1 MSSPGTAVAKPTHV
15 TETMGDRRKQR
26 ELAEARQSGSAA
38 PEIDVK
44 TGSMINPHNPE
55 FITRRPWYLGGND
68 EGPSLDHQADQ
79 RSAYERLEL
88 SIASADG
95 VVRNQRL
102 QTKVLLQKGLDG
114 LKVGLWVESLKRN
127 RKPYLICQ
135 ITSLKSSGRK
145 KKVKV
150 QYEDGSQET
159 ILVHRQ
165 PTRIRVTKSGSR
177 CDTIAYDDDMGKET
191 FDSKRDEYH
200 GYDADHQHK
209 LVQERYKTRD
219 LARKDLRESELRE
232 KERRKVLTSSKD
244 ENPTDKNSKA
254 DIPSDSDSDS
264 DYDSDA
270 GSDSEEEFVQ
280 RDEDA
285 RVHTSRLARQ
295 GGVGGAQMKVTARN
309 LRIREDTAKYLRNLD
324 PNSAYYDPK
333 SRSMRDNPNPDLEN
347 EENPFAGDNF
357 ARISGD
363 AVGLAQTQLFAWDA
377 ASKKGGGTASHA
389 ANQEEEEGAKE
400 LHPQANPSQAEFLKK
415 TFLSQK
421 EGLKVGRK
429 KAVLDKYGGAE
440 YLDGGSTTTDKP
452 TRIRHANER
461 KVRFGTNVS
470 TTEYTRD
477 GRIKLPGGSNSQK
490 QQYLPQKSKYEEDVY
505 TNGHHTVFGSYF
517 HKGAFK
523 WGYKDDHSLMKNAYY
538 TGAAGRVANNEANEM
553 RYGDGRDGSA
563 QLAQAREFLKAV
575 PLGQRG
581 GLGGLGN
588 VQRSKLYGE
597 ADESV
602 ALDPDKLKRAL
613 ETKKKSAEPTSKKSK
628 YNSLNSDENDVT
640 AEDMEAYRLTKS
652 RGDDPMNK
660 LQSEKLLEY

>member
-1 MSSPGTAVAKPTHV
+1 MAKPTHV

-95 VVRNQRL
+95 VVKNQRL
-102 QTKVLLQKGLDG
+102 QTKLLLKKGLDG

-135 ITSLKSSGRK
+135 IIHLKTSGRK
-145 KKVKV
+145 KEVRV
-150 QYEDGSQET
+150 QYEDGSKET

-165 PTRIRVTKSGSR
+165 PQRIRVTKSGSR
-177 CDTIAYDDDMGKET
+177 CDTIAYDTEMGKET

-200 GYDADHQHK
+200 GYDANHQHA

-232 KERRKVLTSSKD
+232 KERRKVSTKD
-244 ENPTDKNSKA
+244 ENTTSKSKA

-377 ASKKGGGTASHA
+377 ASKKGGGGAGA
-389 ANQEEEEGAKE
+389 GANQEEEEGAKE

-440 YLDGGSTTTDKP
+440 YLDGGSTTTDKH
-452 TRIRHANER
+452 TRIQRENER

-477 GRIKLPGGSNSQK
+477 GRIKTPGMGNNSK

-523 WGYKDDHSLMKNAYY
+523 WGYADDHSLMKNAYY
-538 TGAAGRVANNEANEM
+538 TGAAGRVANDAANEM
-553 RYGDGRDGSA
+553 RYGTGTEGSA

-575 PLGQRG
+575 PLGQRNG
-581 GLGGLGN
+581 GGLGN

-613 ETKKKSAEPTSKKSK
+613 EMKQKNAEPTKKKSK
-628 YNSLNSDENDVT
+628 YNSLNADENDVT

-660 LQSEKLLEY
+660 LQSETLLEY